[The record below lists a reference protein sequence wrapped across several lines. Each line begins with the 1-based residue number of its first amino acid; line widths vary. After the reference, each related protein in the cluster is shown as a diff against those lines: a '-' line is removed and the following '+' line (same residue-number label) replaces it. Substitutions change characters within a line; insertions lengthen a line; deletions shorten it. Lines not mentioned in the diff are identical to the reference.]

1 MPTITTLDPE
11 RREGR
16 IRLAVDG
23 REIGTLP
30 ASFVLQRG
38 LRTGQPLDEAEL
50 EALLRD
56 GAGALA
62 MEAALHCLAYRP
74 RSRMEL
80 ERHLRRKSHPPDAI
94 LHAISRCQK
103 LGYLDD
109 EAFARAFVRD
119 RIRLRPRGRFR
130 LRSELRERGIAPDV
144 ADASIEAAFEETG
157 VSEQELLRGIA
168 EARAFRLRQAEPA
181 SARRR
186 LSSWL
191 LRRGFS
197 RSDVRRV
204 VEDLLPESDPE

>member
-1 MPTITTLDPE
+1 VPRITTLEPE
-11 RREGR
+11 RRDGR

-23 REIGTLP
+23 RELGTLP

-38 LRTGQPLDEAEL
+38 LRKGESLDEAEL
-50 EALLRD
+50 EALLRE

-62 MEAALHCLAYRP
+62 MEAALHCLAHRP
-74 RSRMEL
+74 RSRVEL

-94 LHAISRCQK
+94 LYAINRCQE

-119 RIRLRPRGRFR
+119 RIRLRPRGRYR
-130 LRSELRERGIAPDV
+130 LRSELRERGLAPDI
-144 ADASIEAAFEETG
+144 ADAAIEAAFQETG
-157 VSEQELLRGIA
+157 VSERELLRSIA

-191 LRRGFS
+191 LRRGFA

-204 VEDLLPESDPE
+204 VEDLLPESDPD